1 MEHRSFLLICANNSY
16 KLYSV
21 SYSPYGASSPC
32 SLISLGSIEEVE
44 NLHGSK
50 ETPASGSLTRLERL
64 TMPLTVSTIEA
75 KAKLSQLLE
84 RARRGE
90 RVIITRRGVPV
101 AELTAPHVKQVA
113 EVSKVIEELKALR
126 LRTRSGTESVQS
138 MIWEGRR
145 F

>member
-1 MEHRSFLLICANNSY
+1 
-16 KLYSV
+16 
-21 SYSPYGASSPC
+21 
-32 SLISLGSIEEVE
+32 
-44 NLHGSK
+44 
-50 ETPASGSLTRLERL
+50 
-64 TMPLTVSTIEA
+64 MPLTVSTIEA

-113 EVSKVIEELKALR
+113 EVSEVIEELKALR
-126 LRTRSGTESVQS
+126 LRTRSGTESIQS
-138 MIWEGRR
+138 MLREGRR